1 MVPDRNFSFPA
12 WTEEE
17 EGTEEEEVAEE
28 EEVKEVGGEQNICL
42 LGFSFLLTL
51 FWNLQCSFLLTA
63 FCLIKTRSGVALC
76 SLEASGLRLYL
87 GL

>member
-12 WTEEE
+12 W
-17 EGTEEEEVAEE
+17 TEEEEVAEE

-51 FWNLQCSFLLTA
+51 FWNLQCSFFADCFLPDKNA
-63 FCLIKTRSGVALC
+63 FRRRPVFSGGLGF
-76 SLEASGLRLYL
+76 ASIFGSVR
-87 GL
+87 